1 MHEGVVCSEI
11 ADIALAAAREHGL
24 KRVDEIVVAAG
35 PYSCLNEAELNF
47 YFLMARVG
55 TCMEDAYITVER
67 DETLEGVSQMFVKS
81 IRGE

>member
-11 ADIALAAAREHGL
+11 VDIALAAAEKHGL
-24 KRVDEIVVAAG
+24 TRVDEIIVSAG

-47 YFLMARVG
+47 YFLMAREG
-55 TCMEDAYITVER
+55 TCMDGAYITVER
-67 DETLEGVSQMFVKS
+67 DEALEGVSQMFVKS

>member
-1 MHEGVVCSEI
+1 MHESVVCQEI
-11 ADIALAAAREHGL
+11 VDIVLRAAEANGL
-24 KRVDEIVVAAG
+24 TRVDEIVVSAG

-47 YFLMARVG
+47 FLLMARVG

-67 DETLEGVSQMFVKS
+67 DESLVGASQMFVKC

>member
-1 MHEGVVCSEI
+1 MHESVVCQEI
-11 ADIALAAAREHGL
+11 ADIALAAAERHGL
-24 KRVDEIVVAAG
+24 ARIEEIIVSAG

-47 YFLMARVG
+47 FFLMLRAG

-67 DETLEGVSQMFVKS
+67 DESLSGASQMFVKS